1 MNSNIERPEK
11 LILMLYEGALRFAN
25 FAKKAIREENIE
37 EKVKYIIKT
46 SNIFIE
52 LINSLDFEKGG
63 DIAHYLNG
71 LYAYQLQLLA
81 KANLENNEKYL
92 DDVIRVLKG
101 LIGYLTDKEF
111 RYLRTVIV
119 TAAVYR
125 GFGSPLRLSANGSP

>member
-1 MNSNIERPEK
+1 MTYNKALNNYNQMNINIDRPEK

-25 FAKKAIREENIE
+25 FAKKAINEGNIE

-63 DIAHYLNG
+63 DIAYYLNG
-71 LYAYQLQLLA
+71 LYAYQLELLA
-81 KANLENNEKYL
+81 KANLENETKYL

-101 LIGYLTDKEF
+101 LIEAWKEE
-111 RYLRTVIV
+111 TGI
-119 TAAVYR
+119 
-125 GFGSPLRLSANGSP
+125 S

>member
-1 MNSNIERPEK
+1 MTYNKALSSYNQINTSVERPEK

-37 EKVKYIIKT
+37 EKVKYIVKT

-63 DIAHYLNG
+63 DIAYYLNG
-71 LYAYQLQLLA
+71 LYAYQLELLA
-81 KANLENNEKYL
+81 KANAENNEKYI

-101 LIGYLTDKEF
+101 LIEAWKEETG
-111 RYLRTVIV
+111 L
-119 TAAVYR
+119 
-125 GFGSPLRLSANGSP
+125 

>member
-1 MNSNIERPEK
+1 MTYNKALDSYNQINASVERPEK

-63 DIAHYLNG
+63 DIAYYLNG
-71 LYAYQLQLLA
+71 LYAYQLELLA
-81 KANLENNEKYL
+81 KANAENNEKYI

-101 LIGYLTDKEF
+101 LIEAWKEETG
-111 RYLRTVIV
+111 L
-119 TAAVYR
+119 
-125 GFGSPLRLSANGSP
+125 

>member
-1 MNSNIERPEK
+1 MTYNRALNNYNQMNIDIDRPEK

-25 FAKKAIREENIE
+25 FAKKAIKDGNIE

-63 DIAHYLNG
+63 DIAYYLNG
-71 LYAYQLQLLA
+71 LYTYQLKLLA
-81 KANLENNEKYL
+81 KANIENETKYI

-101 LIGYLTDKEF
+101 LIEAWKEE
-111 RYLRTVIV
+111 TKI
-119 TAAVYR
+119 
-125 GFGSPLRLSANGSP
+125 N

>member
-1 MNSNIERPEK
+1 MTYNKALNSYNQINMNVERPEK

-63 DIAHYLNG
+63 DIAYYLNG
-71 LYAYQLQLLA
+71 LYAYQLELLA
-81 KANLENNEKYL
+81 KANAENNEKYI
-92 DDVIRVLKG
+92 DNVIRVLKG
-101 LIGYLTDKEF
+101 LIEAWKEETG
-111 RYLRTVIV
+111 L
-119 TAAVYR
+119 
-125 GFGSPLRLSANGSP
+125 

>member
-1 MNSNIERPEK
+1 VAVMTYNKALSSYNQINTSVERPEK

-37 EKVKYIIKT
+37 EKVKYIVKT

-63 DIAHYLNG
+63 DIAYYLNC
-71 LYAYQLQLLA
+71 LYAYQLELLA
-81 KANLENNEKYL
+81 KANAENNEKYI

-101 LIGYLTDKEF
+101 LIEAWKEETG
-111 RYLRTVIV
+111 L
-119 TAAVYR
+119 
-125 GFGSPLRLSANGSP
+125 